1 MAIRN
6 HLTALVIAGS
16 LLSAALTKPLDV
28 RFSDDT
34 DDTPLPVVI
43 WHGKFGSVSANVGDV
58 FGC

>member
-6 HLTALVIAGS
+6 QLKALVISGS
-16 LLSAALTKPLDV
+16 LLLAALTKPVDV
-28 RFSDDT
+28 RFDDDT

-43 WHGKFGSVSANVGDV
+43 WHGKFGSVSANVSDV